1 MQTSQKHRSAGIH
14 GFYHQ
19 PVQEI
24 DPYGLSHIQILDK
37 NMYSDAGSQGT
48 SISFETCLGQFFTL
62 ESSSATAG
70 FVVYDSPAASI
81 SSNRSPFSSQGS
93 HSCISD
99 PRHSPENI
107 YGSPLSGSSSADD
120 SNILRQKL
128 RELEISLLGPESD
141 ITDSGSFCFVSGGYQ
156 AEPYASWDWKQ
167 MMEMIPSLDLKHVL
181 LACADAVS
189 NADIQRAAGLMHVL
203 DQMVSVSGEPLQRLG
218 AYMLE
223 GLRARLELSG
233 SKIYRALKCEAPI
246 SSDLMTYM
254 GILYQ
259 ICPYW
264 KFAYTSANVVIREAV
279 EYEPRIH
286 IIDFQIAQGSQ
297 WILLIQMLACRPGG
311 PPAIHITGVDD
322 SQSAHARGGGL
333 DIVGQRLSKVAES
346 CNVPFEFHD
355 VAMDGSEVQLEHL
368 RVQPGEAVVVN
379 FPYVL
384 HHMPDESVDTW
395 NHRDRLIRM
404 VKSLSPRIVTLVEQE
419 SNTNTKPFF
428 PRFIE
433 TLDYYAAM
441 FESIA
446 AGGSVDVKQRINAEQ
461 QCVARDIV
469 NMIACEEAERVE
481 RHELLAKWR
490 SRFTMAGF
498 NQYPLGSS
506 ATAAVKDLL
515 KEYHRDYSVQER
527 DWALY
532 LRWRDRDMATSSAWR

>member
-14 GFYHQ
+14 GFYHK

-24 DPYGLSHIQILDK
+24 DQYGLSHVQILEN
-37 NMYSDAGSQGT
+37 NMYSDGGSQGAA
-48 SISFETCLGQFFTL
+48 ISFQTEQGEFFTL
-62 ESSSATAG
+62 ESSSANAG
-70 FVVYDSPAASI
+70 FANYDSPAASV
-81 SSNRSPFSSQGS
+81 SSNRSPFSPQGS

-99 PRHSPENI
+99 PHHSPDTI
-107 YGSPLSGSSSADD
+107 YGSPLSGSSSAEED
-120 SNILRQKL
+120 NILKQKL

-156 AEPYASWDWKQ
+156 AESSVSWDWNR
-167 MMEMIPSLDLKHVL
+167 MVEMIPRLDLKQFL
-181 LACADAVS
+181 EKP
-189 NADIQRAAGLMHVL
+189 I
-203 DQMVSVSGEPLQRLG
+203 QRLG

-264 KFAYTSANVVIREAV
+264 KFAYTSANVVIQEAV

-286 IIDFQIAQGSQ
+286 IIDFQIAQGTQ
-297 WILLIQMLACRPGG
+297 WIVLMQMLACRPCG
-311 PPAIHITGVDD
+311 PPVIRITGVDD

-333 DIVGQRLSKVAES
+333 DIVGQRLSKVAEL

-355 VAMDGSEVQLEHL
+355 VAMDGCEVQLEHL

-384 HHMPDESVDTW
+384 HHMPDESVNTW

-404 VKSLSPRIVTLVEQE
+404 VKSLSPRIVTLIEQE

-433 TLDYYAAM
+433 TLDYYTAM
-441 FESIA
+441 FESI
-446 AGGSVDVKQRINAEQ
+446 DVGLPKDDKQRINAEQ
-461 QCVARDIV
+461 HCVARDIV

-498 NQYPLGSS
+498 NQYPLCSS
-506 ATAAVKDLL
+506 VTTAVRDML
-515 KEYHRDYSVQER
+515 KEYDKNYNVQER
-527 DWALY
+527 DSALY
-532 LRWRDRDMATSSAWR
+532 LRWRHRDMVTSSAWR

>member
-1 MQTSQKHRSAGIH
+1 M
-14 GFYHQ
+14 
-19 PVQEI
+19 
-24 DPYGLSHIQILDK
+24 
-37 NMYSDAGSQGT
+37 
-48 SISFETCLGQFFTL
+48 
-62 ESSSATAG
+62 
-70 FVVYDSPAASI
+70 
-81 SSNRSPFSSQGS
+81 
-93 HSCISD
+93 
-99 PRHSPENI
+99 

-120 SNILRQKL
+120 GNILRQKL

-156 AEPYASWDWKQ
+156 AEPYASWDWNQ
-167 MMEMIPSLDLKHVL
+167 MMEMIPRLDLKHVL

-189 NADIQRAAGLMHVL
+189 NADIQRSAGLMHVL
-203 DQMVSVSGEPLQRLG
+203 DQMVSVSGEPIQRLG

-297 WILLIQMLACRPGG
+297 WILLMQMLACRPGG

-322 SQSAHARGGGL
+322 SQSADARGGGL

-355 VAMDGSEVQLEHL
+355 VAMDGCEVQLEHL

-379 FPYVL
+379 FPFVL
-384 HHMPDESVDTW
+384 HHMPDESVNTW

-404 VKSLSPRIVTLVEQE
+404 VKSLSPRIVTLIEQE

-446 AGGSVDVKQRINAEQ
+446 AGSSMDFKQRINAEQ

-506 ATAAVKDLL
+506 ATTAVKDLL

>member
-1 MQTSQKHRSAGIH
+1 MRTSQKHRSAGIH

-19 PVQEI
+19 PVQDI
-24 DPYGLSHIQILDK
+24 DQYGLSHIQILDN
-37 NMYSDAGSQGT
+37 NMYSDVGSQGT
-48 SISFETCLGQFFTL
+48 SVSFQTCQGEFFTL
-62 ESSSATAG
+62 ESSSSNAG
-70 FVVYDSPAASI
+70 FVACDSPAASI
-81 SSNRSPFSSQGS
+81 SSNRSPFSPQGS

-99 PRHSPENI
+99 PHHSPDNM
-107 YGSPLSGSSSADD
+107 YGSPMSGSSSADD
-120 SNILRQKL
+120 GNMLKQKL

-141 ITDSGSFCFVSGGYQ
+141 ITDSSSFCFVSGGYQ
-156 AEPYASWDWKQ
+156 AEPSASWDWNQ
-167 MMEMIPSLDLKHVL
+167 MMEMIPRLDIKQVL
-181 LACADAVS
+181 LACADAVE
-189 NADIQRAAGLMHVL
+189 NADVQRAAGLMHVL
-203 DQMVSVSGEPLQRLG
+203 DQMVSVAGEPIQRLG

-233 SKIYRALKCEAPI
+233 SKIYRALKCDAPI

-264 KFAYTSANVVIREAV
+264 KFAYMSANAVIREAV
-279 EYEPRIH
+279 ECEPRIH
-286 IIDFQIAQGSQ
+286 IIDFQIAQGTQ
-297 WILLIQMLACRPGG
+297 WILLMQMLASRPCG
-311 PPAIHITGVDD
+311 PPVIRITGVDD

-333 DIVGQRLSKVAES
+333 NIVGRRLSKVAES
-346 CNVPFEFHD
+346 YNVPFEFHD
-355 VAMDGSEVQLEHL
+355 VAMDGCEVQREHL

-379 FPYVL
+379 FPFML
-384 HHMPDESVDTW
+384 HHMPDESVNTW

-404 VKSLSPRIVTLVEQE
+404 VKSLSPRIVTLIEQE

-446 AGGSVDVKQRINAEQ
+446 AGGSKDAKQRINAEQ
-461 QCVARDIV
+461 HCVARDIV
-469 NMIACEEAERVE
+469 NMIACEDAERVE

-498 NQYPLGSS
+498 NQYPLSSS
-506 ATAAVKDLL
+506 ATAAVRDLL
-515 KEYHRDYSVQER
+515 NEYDRNYSVQER
-527 DWALY
+527 DRALY
-532 LRWRDRDMATSSAWR
+532 LRWRNRDMATSSAWR